1 MSKKSKPCSYTG
13 HMHTMNRIDVEKKSF
28 DSVTAQKAKLDLQ
41 SPRGVPV
48 KHKNKDT
55 DVALP
60 QEQHKE
66 SPCKA
71 CK

>member
-13 HMHTMNRIDVEKKSF
+13 HMHTMNRVNVEKKIF
-28 DSVTAQKAKLDLQ
+28 DFQSEQHKANLLTQKGA
-41 SPRGVPV
+41 PV
-48 KHKNKDT
+48 KHKNKGT

-60 QEQHKE
+60 QEQQKE
-66 SPCKA
+66 SPCKK